1 MAGYD
6 KQKLVR
12 MLEQRRRAN
21 GVIRDLSERRRAV
34 RSEASRLRSS
44 ILQHANHRANRS
56 GEVERL
62 LNLPTVE
69 AAALSTDEI
78 QGYDVQVGNVRVIRD
93 TDINAQTY
101 RRFIELRDRA
111 KRFDDELELLAE
123 DFRGRYGIVAPL
135 VSFVKAQGFADPE
148 LEVLDE

>member
-1 MAGYD
+1 MASYD

-12 MLEQRRRAN
+12 MLEQRSRAS
-21 GVIRDLSERRRAV
+21 VAIRDISERRREV
-34 RSEASRLRSS
+34 RSEASRLRSV

-62 LNLPTVE
+62 LDLPTVE
-69 AAALSTDEI
+69 ATALSTDDI

-93 TDINAQTY
+93 TDVNAQTY

-111 KRFDDELELLAE
+111 ARLDGELEILSE
-123 DFRGRYGIVAPL
+123 DFQARYGIVANL
-135 VSFVKAQGFADPE
+135 VSFVKEQGFADPE
-148 LEVLDE
+148 VEVW

>member
-1 MAGYD
+1 MASYD

-12 MLEQRRRAN
+12 MLEQRSRAS
-21 GVIRDLSERRRAV
+21 VAIRDISVRRREV
-34 RSEASRLRSS
+34 RSEASRLRSV
-44 ILQHANHRANRS
+44 ILQHANRS

-69 AAALSTDEI
+69 ATALSTDDI

-93 TDINAQTY
+93 TDVNAQTY

-111 KRFDDELELLAE
+111 ARLDGELEILSE
-123 DFRGRYGIVAPL
+123 DFRARYGIVANL
-135 VSFVKAQGFADPE
+135 VSFVKEQGFADPE
-148 LEVLDE
+148 VEVW